1 MVFAAVEI
9 MFPSPVI
16 LDGHEL
22 VDIHGFAVD
31 EPFIFHVDALGE
43 VMSLWALVTSIA
55 TRHRFSSLVRLMV
68 G

>member
-16 LDGHEL
+16 LDGHKL
-22 VDIHGFAVD
+22 VDIHGFTVN
-31 EPFIFHVDALGE
+31 EPFIFHVDTLGE
-43 VMSLWALVTSIA
+43 VMSLWALVANIA
-55 TRHRFSSLVRLMV
+55 TRHRFSSLVGLMV